1 MGMEFFASKIK
12 ELRESQHMT
21 TRRMAEIVGVTNAAI
36 SYYEN
41 CKREPT
47 LSVMEAYSKY
57 FNLSL
62 DELVGI
68 DGGE

>member
-1 MGMEFFASKIK
+1 MGMEFFARKIK
-12 ELRESQHMT
+12 ELRDSQHMS

-62 DELVGI
+62 DELTGM
-68 DGGE
+68 DRR

>member
-1 MGMEFFASKIK
+1 
-12 ELRESQHMT
+12 MT

-57 FNLSL
+57 FNVSL
-62 DELVGI
+62 DELVGM
-68 DGGE
+68 DGR

>member
-12 ELRESQHMT
+12 GLRESQHMT
-21 TRRMAEIVGVTNAAI
+21 TRRMAEIIGVTSAAI

-57 FNLSL
+57 FNMTL
-62 DELVGI
+62 DELVGMNRR
-68 DGGE
+68 

>member
-1 MGMEFFASKIK
+1 MGMNFFAKKIRQ
-12 ELRESQHMT
+12 LRESQHIT
-21 TRRMAEIVGVTNAAI
+21 TRRMAEIIGVTNAAI

-62 DELVGI
+62 DELTGM
-68 DGGE
+68 DRR